1 MRAAE
6 PSSPKP
12 RPAIRGAGRSRTGRP
27 SSARATTAILVIACT
42 AQFMVILDVSVLN
55 VALPAMR
62 AELRLGPAGQQWIV
76 NAYTLAFAGLLLL
89 GGRAADLVGTRR
101 AFLAGV
107 TAFTLASLA
116 GGFAT
121 EGSLLIAAR
130 AVQGAGGAVLAPA
143 TLTLI
148 MRTFTEPAARTRAMG
163 AWSAVMAAGG
173 AVGGVVGG
181 VLTEYAGWR
190 WVLFVNVPIG
200 AGLLAAAV
208 ICVPAAEAAGVGAG
222 AGAAGGLRRLD
233 LPGAVSVTLGLT
245 ALVHGTVASG
255 THAWGAWMVWGS
267 LAAGALLLAVFVAV
281 ERRAAHPLVPL
292 ATLRRRTVATANL
305 LVLCMGAAA
314 FSMWFM
320 LSLYF
325 QQVLGESALVAGLC
339 FLPGSAAI
347 VAGAQIATRLI
358 ARTGPRPIILTGMTI
373 STVGFLWMSRIG
385 AHADGDYVTD
395 VLGPFVLATLGAG
408 LSLMPVTAA
417 ATSGTAPHEAGLA
430 SGLVNTSRQMG
441 GALGLAMLGT
451 VAAHAGGGAAGYG
464 RALLVGAACT
474 AAAGAGALALPRL
487 RDLNRELD
495 RRELDR
501 RDPDQRDLNQRD
513 LKRRELNQREN
524 DRFPRKG

>member
-1 MRAAE
+1 MRAAD
-6 PSSPKP
+6 PSSPQP
-12 RPAIRGAGRSRTGRP
+12 RPVIRGAGRSRTGRP
-27 SSARATTAILVIACT
+27 PSARATTAILVIACT
-42 AQFMVILDVSVLN
+42 AQFMVILDVSVMN

-62 AELRLGPAGQQWIV
+62 AELRLGAAGQQWIV

-89 GGRAADLVGTRR
+89 GGRAADLVGTGR

-116 GGFAT
+116 GGFAS

-148 MRTFTEPAARTRAMG
+148 MRTFTEAAARTRAMG

-208 ICVPAAEAAGVGAG
+208 ICVPAAEAAGAG
-222 AGAAGGLRRLD
+222 AGAEVGAAGVAGRLRRLD
-233 LPGAVSVTLGLT
+233 LPGAVSVTAGLT

-255 THAWGAWMVWGS
+255 TRGWGAWVVWGS
-267 LAAGALLLAVFVAV
+267 LVAGVLLLAAFVAV

-325 QQVLGESALVAGLC
+325 QQVLGESAVVAGLC

-358 ARTGPRPIILTGMTI
+358 ARTGPRPLILTGMTI
-373 STVGFLWMSRIG
+373 STAGFLWMSRIG
-385 AHADGDYVTD
+385 AHGGGDYVTD

-474 AAAGAGALALPRL
+474 AVAGAGALALPRL
-487 RDLNRELD
+487 RDLGG
-495 RRELDR
+495 
-501 RDPDQRDLNQRD
+501 RDPDQQQG
-513 LKRRELNQREN
+513 K
-524 DRFPRKG
+524 RFPRKG

>member
-1 MRAAE
+1 MRAAD
-6 PSSPKP
+6 PSSPRS
-12 RPAIRGAGRSRTGRP
+12 RPAIRRAGRSRTGRP
-27 SSARATTAILVIACT
+27 PSARATTAILVIACT
-42 AQFMVILDVSVLN
+42 AQFMVILDVSVMN

-116 GGFAT
+116 GGFASQ
-121 EGSLLIAAR
+121 GSLLIAAR

-200 AGLLAAAV
+200 AGLLAAALV
-208 ICVPAAEAAGVGAG
+208 CVPAAEAAGNGTHAGAGEGARAGTGAG

-233 LPGAVSVTLGLT
+233 IPGAVSVTAGLT

-255 THAWGAWMVWGS
+255 THGWDAWMVWGS
-267 LAAGALLLAVFVAV
+267 LVAGVLLLAVFVAV
-281 ERRAAHPLVPL
+281 ELRAAHPLVPL

-305 LVLCMGAAA
+305 LVFCMGAAA

-339 FLPGSAAI
+339 FLPGSVAI
-347 VAGAQIATRLI
+347 VAGAQISTRLI
-358 ARTGPRPIILTGMTI
+358 TRTGPRPLVLTGMTT

-385 AHADGDYVTD
+385 AHDGGDYVTD

-408 LSLMPVTAA
+408 LSMMPVTAA
-417 ATSGTAPHEAGLA
+417 ATSGTPPHEAGLA

-487 RDLNRELD
+487 RPREPS
-495 RRELDR
+495 R
-501 RDPDQRDLNQRD
+501 
-513 LKRRELNQREN
+513 
-524 DRFPRKG
+524 

>member
-1 MRAAE
+1 MRAAD

-12 RPAIRGAGRSRTGRP
+12 RPVIRGAGRSRTGRP
-27 SSARATTAILVIACT
+27 PSARATTAILVIACT
-42 AQFMVILDVSVLN
+42 AQFMVILDVSVMN

-62 AELRLGPAGQQWIV
+62 AELRLGAAGQQWIV

-116 GGFAT
+116 GGFASQ
-121 EGSLLIAAR
+121 GSLLIAAR

-200 AGLLAAAV
+200 AGLLAAAML
-208 ICVPAAEAAGVGAG
+208 CVPAAEAAGDAAREPAG
-222 AGAAGGLRRLD
+222 EAGAAGGLRRLD
-233 LPGAVSVTLGLT
+233 IPGAVSVTAGLT
-245 ALVHGTVASG
+245 ALVYGTVASG
-255 THAWGAWMVWGS
+255 THGWGTWVVWGS
-267 LAAGALLLAVFVAV
+267 LVAGVLLLAAFVAV

-292 ATLRRRTVATANL
+292 AALRRRTVATANL

-347 VAGAQIATRLI
+347 VAGAQISTRLI
-358 ARTGPRPIILTGMTI
+358 ARTGPRPLILTGMTI
-373 STVGFLWMSRIG
+373 STAGFLWLSRIG
-385 AHADGDYVTD
+385 AHGDGDYVRD

-408 LSLMPVTAA
+408 LSMMPVTAA

-451 VAAHAGGGAAGYG
+451 VAAHAGGGAVGYG

-487 RDLNRELD
+487 RELG
-495 RRELDR
+495 RRETNR
-501 RDPDQRDLNQRD
+501 RKNN
-513 LKRRELNQREN
+513 RRETN
-524 DRFPRKG
+524 RFPRED